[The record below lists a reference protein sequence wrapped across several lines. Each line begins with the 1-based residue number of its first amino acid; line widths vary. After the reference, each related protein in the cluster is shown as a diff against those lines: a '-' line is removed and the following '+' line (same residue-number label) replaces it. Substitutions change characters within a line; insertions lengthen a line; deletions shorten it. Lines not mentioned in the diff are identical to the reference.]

1 MPSVSI
7 VGPTSFVLPPSEII
21 TPSTS
26 PPSNTFSTS
35 AAFVT
40 EPLYLCMNQNFT
52 APSTPSKR
60 RLPDSAI
67 PTQHWL
73 ILCAALVLVE
83 LVVLDEVLLARRAKR
98 REELRGIAAER
109 AHGDAAL
116 EELVSAFS
124 TSQASSTEHGHR
136 HARRRAQRIR
146 SGGEEE

>member
-1 MPSVSI
+1 MIAAAV
-7 VGPTSFVLPPSEII
+7 
-21 TPSTS
+21 
-26 PPSNTFSTS
+26 TS
-35 AAFVT
+35 AALVT

-52 APSTPSKR
+52 APYASDACPIAR
-60 RLPDSAI
+60 CQFRAPDVD
-67 PTQHWL
+67 
-73 ILCAALVLVE
+73 LCAALVLVE
-83 LVVLDEVLLARRAKR
+83 LLVLDEVLLARRAER